1 MHRLSQ
7 RVTNARGAPTPA
19 RFARLNALHLPT
31 GPTPQRVPPV
41 TTGHK
46 RPQGPSPSAFRP
58 SQRVTNSHGAL
69 APAHSARLN
78 ASHTPTGPQPQKI
91 PPVLTGQ
98 ICPRGPSPKAFCS
111 AQRHKMPTGPSPQWT
126 PPVTTGHT
134 CPRGPRSSAFH
145 PSQRAT
151 DAHGALAPAW
161 RLADLPTCRV
171 DFPTCRPAD
180 LAACRRVRVVL
191 RQDGF
196 CMDFVAFPKT

>member
-1 MHRLSQ
+1 MS
-7 RVTNARGAPTPA
+7 
-19 RFARLNALHLPT
+19 T
-31 GPTPQRVPPV
+31 GPRPQRISDV
-41 TTGHK
+41 TTIHICQRGH
-46 RPQGPSPSAFRP
+46 SPSAPRP

-134 CPRGPRSSAFH
+134 CPRGPSSSAFH

-171 DFPTCRPAD
+171 DFPTCRLAD